1 MIVERE
7 KICVFTLYDGTEI
20 KVALVDLLKYAGAIG
35 SFKLPG
41 ENWVEVGPTKTADE
55 ISKNW
60 GLKKRRGLIK
70 PGQ

>member
-55 ISKNW
+55 ISKKL
-60 GLKKRRGLIK
+60 GIEKRGEV
-70 PGQ
+70 